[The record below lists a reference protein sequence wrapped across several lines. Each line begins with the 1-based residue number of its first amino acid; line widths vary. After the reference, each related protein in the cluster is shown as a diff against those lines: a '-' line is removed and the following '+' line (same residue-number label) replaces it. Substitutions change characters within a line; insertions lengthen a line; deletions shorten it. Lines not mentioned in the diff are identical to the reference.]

1 MLFCSVCI
9 LSFSAEQQR
18 PCHLSETDCA
28 LLASKQLQAAKS
40 KARRKPGRR
49 QPQLPRVAALC
60 VDRRLI
66 MPRREGF
73 AVPDLARSEADFFC
87 GVFASPRTTS
97 STKTGRLARPSTA
110 MGIARAIGEKGEGD
124 KFRQDNI
131 ERCRNSFRRLALD
144 SRAARSTSSS
154 NIKSQKPL
162 DAKTA
167 ETARRRGMQ
176 DSRQDSGVL
185 DPDAA
190 QNAAGVANC
199 MKVLM
204 HPVTPT
210 VQIRRYDCRRTR
222 RSCNVL
228 CHMKQ

>member
-1 MLFCSVCI
+1 M
-9 LSFSAEQQR
+9 
-18 PCHLSETDCA
+18 SEIDRA
-28 LLASKQLQAAKS
+28 LLASRQLQAVKS

-66 MPRREGF
+66 MPRREGC
-73 AVPDLARSEADFFC
+73 AVPDLARSEADFFR

-110 MGIARAIGEKGEGD
+110 MGIARAIGEKGECV
-124 KFRQDNI
+124 KFRQENI
-131 ERCRNSFRRLALD
+131 ERCRNSFGRLALD

-154 NIKSQKPL
+154 NIKFQKPL

-167 ETARRRGMQ
+167 ETARRREMQ
-176 DSRQDSGVL
+176 NSQQDSGVL
-185 DPDAA
+185 DPNAA

-210 VQIRRYDCRRTR
+210 FQIQRYDFRRKGVLQAGHVMCSVTYVTVVR
-222 RSCNVL
+222 R
-228 CHMKQ
+228 